1 MLTSMESFIRLRKA
15 FLCSLCLVRLD
26 DELESRAWHHF
37 WTVFYYSQP
46 GMPANERQHPH
57 FPFVML
63 GVKEKEVCVRA
74 RQGLGAAGS
83 SEEVPLYL
91 GQISNPAI
99 QITPKFQWLLKT
111 DLFLGHPTCALI
123 NPSSLESVVPS
134 KVRWSW

>member
-26 DELESRAWHHF
+26 DELESRAWHLF

-74 RQGLGAAGS
+74 R
-83 SEEVPLYL
+83 
-91 GQISNPAI
+91 
-99 QITPKFQWLLKT
+99 
-111 DLFLGHPTCALI
+111 
-123 NPSSLESVVPS
+123 
-134 KVRWSW
+134 